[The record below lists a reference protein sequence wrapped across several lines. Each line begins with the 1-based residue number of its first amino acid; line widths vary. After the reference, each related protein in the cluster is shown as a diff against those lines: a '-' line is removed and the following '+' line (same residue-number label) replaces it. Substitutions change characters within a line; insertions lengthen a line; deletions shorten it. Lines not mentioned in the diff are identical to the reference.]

1 MKIPVPNPQYPKCV
15 AQVLLANG
23 QQYTVRSGGGRFV
36 EVEDEAV
43 EVLLRSTSPD
53 PDRPDFEHAWSKA
66 DGVQTMKTYLENKK
80 LREKVAAYEER
91 QRQQARKASSEKVST
106 PKRSEGPKTSDRVPS
121 DERRDV

>member
-23 QQYTVRSGGGRFV
+23 QQYTIRSGGGRFV

-43 EVLLRSTSPD
+43 ECLMRSTSPN
-53 PDRPDFEHAWSKA
+53 PDFPDYEHAWSKV

-106 PKRSEGPKTSDRVPS
+106 PKRSEGPKTSDRVSS
-121 DERRDV
+121 DERDDV